1 MLHTLPKLT
10 TNKQK
15 RLGRGFGSGVG
26 GHTVGRGTKG
36 HGARTGKSTPLWFEG
51 GQLPLI
57 RRLPFWRG
65 KFRFK
70 SLASAVQEVQTA
82 KLSLLAG
89 KDVTPETLLAAG
101 LIKNAHH
108 KVKLIGTAKL
118 ANVGSVR
125 GVSMTAAAKT
135 AIETAG
141 GKVEIQVV

>member
-1 MLHTLPKLT
+1 MLNTLPKIT

-26 GHTVGRGTKG
+26 GHTVGRGSKG
-36 HGARTGKSTPLWFEG
+36 HGARTGKTTPLWFEG

-70 SLASAVQEVQTA
+70 SLSTIAQEVQTA
-82 KLSLLAG
+82 KLSLLVG
-89 KDVTPETLLAAG
+89 KDVTPETLEAVG

-108 KVKLIGTAKL
+108 PIKIIGTGNLEKL
-118 ANVGSVR
+118 GSVR
-125 GVSMTAAAKT
+125 GVSMTTSAKK
-135 AIETAG
+135 AIEAAG
-141 GKVEIQVV
+141 GIIE

>member
-1 MLHTLPKLT
+1 MLNTLPKIT

-36 HGARTGKSTPLWFEG
+36 HRARTGKSTPLWFEG

-70 SLASAVQEVQTA
+70 SLATSTQEVQVG
-82 KLSLLAG
+82 KLELLAG
-89 KDVTPETLLAAG
+89 KDVTPETLAVAG

-108 KVKLIGTAKL
+108 PVKIIGTAKL
-118 ANVGSVR
+118 TKVGNVR
-125 GVSMTAAAKT
+125 GVATTAGARS
-135 AIETAG
+135 AIEAAG
-141 GKVEIQVV
+141 GKITG